1 MLVGDLK
8 KAIKVENSDIQC
20 PARNLQLYPAKMVE
34 GKWLA
39 SSSDDVIQLKKGEKT
54 HHVVELMKEDQKLQ
68 AEDDIADLLEGMEDP
83 KGKQIHVLVRVPEH
97 AQPNIGLWL
106 VSGSIE
112 NALDTKGIRYHLYRL
127 ASARCGYYDPAL
139 RKEEKDK
146 DVAFW
151 YEAKKLRIHVLFK
164 TEKDAWLFKN
174 ALDSDPH
181 TLGSRLSGQI
191 VTCKFT
197 RFEAGYI
204 ELHHIQ
210 FLDYDSQESD
220 SPQTTLVSVS
230 SSTIRSVLDFASEEY
245 RCMGIEE
252 DWLFYP
258 YGKPESCHMISRKQC
273 NRNKSQY
280 GKFDHDPNNRL
291 ALSREM
297 HGFYD
302 GLSLDIPIVNMF
314 PVSVEEKL
322 SNGSRY
328 KVEVLVKVYDVYCT
342 ERVFYRLKSGSSRT
356 DDPLVM
362 KTFVYVEN
370 PDTFCFCMK
379 WKHDEIEKVWKSF
392 SGRIRLSRI
401 MVN

>member
-1 MLVGDLK
+1 MFYSRQK
-8 KAIKVENSDIQC
+8 KMHGYSKMPWIRIRIRLALDC
-20 PARNLQLYPAKMVE
+20 PA
-34 GKWLA
+34 
-39 SSSDDVIQLKKGEKT
+39 
-54 HHVVELMKEDQKLQ
+54 KL
-68 AEDDIADLLEGMEDP
+68 
-83 KGKQIHVLVRVPEH
+83 
-97 AQPNIGLWL
+97 
-106 VSGSIE
+106 
-112 NALDTKGIRYHLYRL
+112 
-127 ASARCGYYDPAL
+127 
-139 RKEEKDK
+139 
-146 DVAFW
+146 
-151 YEAKKLRIHVLFK
+151 
-164 TEKDAWLFKN
+164 
-174 ALDSDPH
+174 
-181 TLGSRLSGQI
+181 
-191 VTCKFT
+191 
-197 RFEAGYI
+197 
-204 ELHHIQ
+204 LH
-210 FLDYDSQESD
+210 

-328 KVEVLVKVYDVYCT
+328 KVEVLVKVYDLYCT
-342 ERVFYRLKSGSSRT
+342 KRVFYRLKSGSSRT

>member
-1 MLVGDLK
+1 M
-8 KAIKVENSDIQC
+8 S
-20 PARNLQLYPAKMVE
+20 
-34 GKWLA
+34 
-39 SSSDDVIQLKKGEKT
+39 
-54 HHVVELMKEDQKLQ
+54 
-68 AEDDIADLLEGMEDP
+68 
-83 KGKQIHVLVRVPEH
+83 
-97 AQPNIGLWL
+97 
-106 VSGSIE
+106 
-112 NALDTKGIRYHLYRL
+112 
-127 ASARCGYYDPAL
+127 
-139 RKEEKDK
+139 
-146 DVAFW
+146 
-151 YEAKKLRIHVLFK
+151 LF
-164 TEKDAWLFKN
+164 ERDAWLFKN

-181 TLGSRLSGQI
+181 MLGSRLSGQI
-191 VTCKFT
+191 ITCKFT

-204 ELHHIQ
+204 ELHHIA

-230 SSTIRSVLDFASEEY
+230 SSTSRSVLDFASEEY
-245 RCMGIEE
+245 CCMRIEE

-273 NRNKSQY
+273 NRNKSPF

-322 SNGSRY
+322 SNSSRY
-328 KVEVLVKVYDVYCT
+328 KVEVLVKVYDLYCT
-342 ERVFYRLKSGSSRT
+342 KRVFYRLKRGSAKT

-379 WKHDEIEKVWKSF
+379 WKHDEIEKAWKSF
-392 SGRIRLSRI
+392 SARIRLS
-401 MVN
+401 